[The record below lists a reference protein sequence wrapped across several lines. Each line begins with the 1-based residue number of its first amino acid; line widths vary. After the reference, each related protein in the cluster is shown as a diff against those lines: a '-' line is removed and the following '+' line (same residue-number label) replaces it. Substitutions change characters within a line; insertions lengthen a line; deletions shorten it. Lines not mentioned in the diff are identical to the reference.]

1 MSLKE
6 QLQQD
11 LKAAMRAKDEHRKLA
26 LRMVL
31 TAIQLAEVEQGEQPL
46 TDEAVMDMI
55 RKEVQRRED
64 ALKLIQTAG
73 REDLIA
79 EENVEL
85 AILRAYLPQLMGAA
99 DIAALAREAI
109 AETGATSPADL
120 GAVMRVLMPRVKG
133 QADGRLVN
141 QTVRDL
147 LSAGTTP

>member
-6 QLQQD
+6 QLQHD
-11 LKAAMRAKDEHRKLA
+11 LKDAMRARDEHRKLA

-31 TAIQLAEVEQGEQPL
+31 TAVQLAEVEHGEQPL
-46 TDEAVMDMI
+46 TDEAVVDII

-64 ALKLIQTAG
+64 ALELIQTMG

-85 AILRAYLPQLMGAA
+85 DILRAYLPQLLGAA
-99 DIAALAREAI
+99 EIAALAREAI
-109 AETGATSPADL
+109 AEVAATSPADL
-120 GAVMRVLMPRVKG
+120 GTVMRVLMPRVKG

-147 LSAGTTP
+147 LSAG

>member
-6 QLQQD
+6 QLQHD
-11 LKAAMRAKDEHRKLA
+11 LKDAMRARDEHRKLA

-31 TAIQLAEVEQGEQPL
+31 TAVQLAEVEHGEQPL
-46 TDEAVMDMI
+46 TDDVVVDII

-64 ALKLIQTAG
+64 ALKLIQTMG

-85 AILRAYLPQLMGAA
+85 DILRAYLPQLLGATE
-99 DIAALAREAI
+99 IAALAREAI
-109 AETGATSPADL
+109 AEVKATSPTDL

-147 LSAGTTP
+147 LSAG

>member
-6 QLQQD
+6 QLQHD
-11 LKAAMRAKDEHRKLA
+11 LKDAMRARDEHRKLA

-31 TAIQLAEVEQGEQPL
+31 TAIQLSEVEHGEQPL
-46 TDEAVMDMI
+46 TDEAVVDII

-85 AILRAYLPQLMGAA
+85 AILRAYLPQLLGATE
-99 DIAALAREAI
+99 IAALAREAI
-109 AETGATSPADL
+109 AETGATSSADL

-141 QTVRDL
+141 QTVREL
-147 LSAGTTP
+147 LSA

>member
-6 QLQQD
+6 QLQHD
-11 LKAAMRAKDEHRKLA
+11 LKDAMRARDEHRKLA

-31 TAIQLAEVEQGEQPL
+31 TAVQLAEVEHGEQPL
-46 TDEAVMDMI
+46 TDDVVVDII

-64 ALKLIQTAG
+64 ALKLIQTMG

-85 AILRAYLPQLMGAA
+85 DILRAYLPQLLGAA
-99 DIAALAREAI
+99 EIAALAREAI
-109 AETGATSPADL
+109 AEVSATSPTDL

-147 LSAGTTP
+147 LSAG

>member
-6 QLQQD
+6 QLQHD
-11 LKAAMRAKDEHRKLA
+11 LKDAMRARDEHRKLA

-31 TAIQLAEVEQGEQPL
+31 TAIQLTEVEHSEQPL
-46 TDEAVMDMI
+46 TDEAVVDII

-85 AILRAYLPQLMGAA
+85 AILRAYLPQLLGATE
-99 DIAALAREAI
+99 IAALAREAI

-147 LSAGTTP
+147 LSA

>member
-6 QLQQD
+6 QLQHD
-11 LKAAMRAKDEHRKLA
+11 LKDAMRARDEHRKLA

-31 TAIQLAEVEQGEQPL
+31 TAIQLTEVEHSEQPL
-46 TDEAVMDMI
+46 TDEAVVDII

-85 AILRAYLPQLMGAA
+85 AILRAYLPQLLEATE
-99 DIAALAREAI
+99 IAALAREAI

-147 LSAGTTP
+147 LSA

>member
-6 QLQQD
+6 QLQHD
-11 LKAAMRAKDEHRKLA
+11 LKDAMRARDDHRKLA

-31 TAIQLAEVEQGEQPL
+31 TAIQLAEVEHSEQPL
-46 TDEAVMDMI
+46 TDEAVVDMI

-79 EENVEL
+79 EENIEL
-85 AILRAYLPQLMGAA
+85 AILRAYLPQLLGATE
-99 DIAALAREAI
+99 IAALAREAI
-109 AETGATSPADL
+109 AETGATSLADL

-147 LSAGTTP
+147 LSA